1 MVPSSVADCPITT
14 TRACHRDDRDACQV
28 AGNGIVLQPK
38 PGSDRTLSDSLR
50 LIVASGPSR
59 GSAAGSRTSAMTGR
73 TASFERARKPTPHT
87 GHGVRYGL
95 NAVKQSHLNSSRV
108 GTLAY
113 RVRKGFSTLVGAFV
127 MFAVACGSDSGR
139 TATSPSPTP
148 APGPAPVPPRVT
160 ITSKGVDPASI
171 TVAVGTR
178 VTFVNNDTIPHD
190 VAGGP
195 DPFHPDCPQ
204 IDAVG
209 FLTPGQSRQT
219 DPLPQARTCEYHDHA
234 FHSTLFNGRIVIQ

>member
-1 MVPSSVADCPITT
+1 
-14 TRACHRDDRDACQV
+14 
-28 AGNGIVLQPK
+28 
-38 PGSDRTLSDSLR
+38 
-50 LIVASGPSR
+50 
-59 GSAAGSRTSAMTGR
+59 MTCR
-73 TASFERARKPTPHT
+73 TASLERARKPTPHP

-95 NAVKQSHLNSSRV
+95 NAVKQSHLNSSSV

-113 RVRKGFSTLVGAFV
+113 RVRKGLSTLVGALV

-139 TATSPSPTP
+139 TATSPSLTP
-148 APGPAPVPPRVT
+148 APGPAPAPGGPPPAPAPVPPRVT
-160 ITSKGVDPASI
+160 ITSNGVDPASI

-219 DPLPQARTCEYHDHA
+219 DPLLQARTCEYHDHA